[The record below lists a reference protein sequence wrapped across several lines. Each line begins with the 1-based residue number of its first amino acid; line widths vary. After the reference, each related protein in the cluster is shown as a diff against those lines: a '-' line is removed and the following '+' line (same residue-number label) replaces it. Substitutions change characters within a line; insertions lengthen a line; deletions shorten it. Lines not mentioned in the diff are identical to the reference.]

1 MSSIQIPNGC
11 TSRQGIEQVLR
22 YPIDTRMFGT
32 AVKEYYDLLRM
43 DKDLSIRDPNMHK
56 YLVHRHS
63 LRKEIDPIEDSTGYP
78 DSKLYRLLN
87 ESYMKY
93 RMKIQHRAIEEFI
106 FLHDVKDHY
115 KKLTRGPQSETFKD
129 VPDSLSPR
137 TRPEYFSPR
146 SRDLERTPSTRE
158 VPNTPIRI
166 NGVIYYPQPMYQESN
181 SRISVQNEL
190 VSKLQT
196 EVNEC
201 NQVIDDL
208 RDRLSKTASREIK
221 DGGPSVLYTDNYT
234 PTRISEEF
242 NSIFIV
248 EWSKALKS
256 LTANKMESNEEE
268 DISLLMNIVQNGYE
282 FCRQYAVDQLQKL
295 SFSIEK
301 GLEDPFLTI
310 LDLRNVKYDQRKRIP
325 DSLMR
330 ELKRMRKAEHA
341 QTIVHA
347 TQKFKDGDLLRNPKY
362 NYRHSPEIEAF
373 VNSVV
378 EVLWLMAIQDQPMT
392 LGWPQPN
399 DVFNDAMYMPYKKK
413 GSIVKHPVWPAV
425 YLHAKGPLIKKGY
438 VQPV

>member
-1 MSSIQIPNGC
+1 MASIRIPHGC
-11 TSRQGIEQVLR
+11 RSRPGIEQVLR
-22 YPIDTRMFGT
+22 YPVDTRMFEN

-43 DKDLSIRDPNMHK
+43 DQELSVRDPTMYK
-56 YLVHRHS
+56 YLVDKRS
-63 LRKEIDPIEDSTGYP
+63 LRKDNDPTEDSTGYP

-93 RMKIQHRAIEEFI
+93 RMQIQHRAIEECR

-115 KKLTRGPQSETFKD
+115 IKLTKGPQQKTKQD
-129 VPDSLSPR
+129 VFDSLSPR

-181 SRISVQNEL
+181 SKISLQNDL

-201 NQVIDDL
+201 NKVIDDL

-248 EWSKALKS
+248 EWSKALVS
-256 LTANKMESNEEE
+256 LSANKVESNEEE
-268 DISLLMNIVQNGYE
+268 GISLLMNIVQNGYE

-310 LDLRNVKYDQRKRIP
+310 LDLRSVKYDQRKRIP

-373 VNSVV
+373 VNSIV
-378 EVLWLMAIQDQPMT
+378 EVLWLMAIQDPPMT

-399 DVFNDAMYMPYKKK
+399 DVFNEAIYMPYKKQ
-413 GSIVKHPVWPAV
+413 GSLVKHAVWPAV

>member
-1 MSSIQIPNGC
+1 MASIRIPNGC
-11 TSRQGIEQVLR
+11 ITRPGIEQVLR
-22 YPIDTRMFGT
+22 YPVDTRMFEN
-32 AVKEYYDLLRM
+32 AVKEYYELLRM
-43 DKDLSIRDPNMHK
+43 DKELSVRDPNMYK
-56 YLVHRHS
+56 YLVDRRV
-63 LRKEIDPIEDSTGYP
+63 LRREIDPIQDSEGYP
-78 DSKLYRLLN
+78 DSKLYKLLN

-93 RMKIQHRAIEEFI
+93 RMHIQQRAIEEFT
-106 FLHDVKDHY
+106 FLNDVKELY
-115 KKLTRGPQSETFKD
+115 IKLTKGPQQTR

-137 TRPEYFSPR
+137 NRPEYFSPR
-146 SRDLERTPSTRE
+146 SKDMERTPSTRE

-181 SRISVQNEL
+181 SRISLQNDL

-268 DISLLMNIVQNGYE
+268 AISLLMNIVQNGYE
-282 FCRQYAVDQLQKL
+282 FCRHYAVDQLQKL

-310 LDLRNVKYDQRKRIP
+310 LDLRNVKYGQRKRIP

-373 VNSVV
+373 VNSIV
-378 EVLWLMAIQDQPMT
+378 EALWLMVIQDPSMT

-399 DVFNDAMYMPYKKK
+399 DVFNDAIYMPYKKQ
-413 GSIVKHPVWPAV
+413 GSIVKHAVWPAV

>member
-1 MSSIQIPNGC
+1 MASIRVPNGC
-11 TSRQGIEQVLR
+11 RSRPGIEQVLR
-22 YPIDTRMFGT
+22 YPVGTRMFEN
-32 AVKEYYDLLRM
+32 AVKEYYDMLRM
-43 DKDLSIRDPNMHK
+43 DKELSFRDQYLYK
-56 YLVHRHS
+56 YLEDKHS
-63 LRKEIDPIEDSTGYP
+63 LRRKIDPSEDSEGYP
-78 DSKLYRLLN
+78 DSKLYKLLN
-87 ESYMKY
+87 ESYLKY
-93 RMKIQHRAIEEFI
+93 RMQIQHRAIEEFI
-106 FLHDVKDHY
+106 FLRDVKDHY
-115 KKLTRGPQSETFKD
+115 IKLTKGPESKTFQNL
-129 VPDSLSPR
+129 PDSLSPR
-137 TRPEYFSPR
+137 SRPEYFSPR

-158 VPNTPIRI
+158 VPTTPIRI

-181 SRISVQNEL
+181 SRISLQNEL

-196 EVNEC
+196 EVNKC

-208 RDRLSKTASREIK
+208 RDRLSKTASRELK

-268 DISLLMNIVQNGYE
+268 AISLLMNIVQNGYE

-341 QTIVHA
+341 HTIVHA

-373 VNSVV
+373 VNSIV
-378 EVLWLMAIQDQPMT
+378 EALWLMAIQDPPMT

-399 DVFNDAMYMPYKKK
+399 DVFNDAMYMPYKKQ
-413 GSIVKHPVWPAV
+413 GSIVKHAVWPAV

>member
-1 MSSIQIPNGC
+1 MASIRIPNGC
-11 TSRQGIEQVLR
+11 RSRPGIEQVLR
-22 YPIDTRMFGT
+22 YPLDTRMFEN

-43 DKDLSIRDPNMHK
+43 DKELSVRDSNMYK
-56 YLVHRHS
+56 YLVDRQG
-63 LRKEIDPIEDSTGYP
+63 LRREIDPIQDSEGYP
-78 DSKLYRLLN
+78 DSKLYNVLN

-93 RMKIQHRAIEEFI
+93 RMQIQHRAIYEFS
-106 FLHDVKDHY
+106 FLNAVKEHY
-115 KKLTRGPQSETFKD
+115 IKLTKGPQPTR
-129 VPDSLSPR
+129 VQNVTDSLSPR
-137 TRPEYFSPR
+137 SRPEYFSPR

-181 SRISVQNEL
+181 SRISLQNDL

-196 EVNEC
+196 EVNDC

-208 RDRLSKTASREIK
+208 RNRLSKTASREL

-242 NSIFIV
+242 NSIFII

-256 LTANKMESNEEE
+256 LTANKLESNEEE
-268 DISLLMNIVQNGYE
+268 GILLLMNIVQNGYE

-310 LDLRNVKYDQRKRIP
+310 LDLRSVKYDQRKRIP

-330 ELKRMRKAEHA
+330 ELKRIRKAEHA

-347 TQKFKDGDLLRNPKY
+347 TQKFKDGDILRNPKY
-362 NYRHSPEIEAF
+362 NYRHSQEIEAF
-373 VNSVV
+373 VNSIV
-378 EVLWLMAIQDQPMT
+378 EVLWLMSIQDPPMT

-399 DVFNDAMYMPYKKK
+399 DVFNEAIYMPYKKQ
-413 GSIVKHPVWPAV
+413 GSIVKHAVWPAV
-425 YLHAKGPLIKKGY
+425 YLHEKGPLIKKGY